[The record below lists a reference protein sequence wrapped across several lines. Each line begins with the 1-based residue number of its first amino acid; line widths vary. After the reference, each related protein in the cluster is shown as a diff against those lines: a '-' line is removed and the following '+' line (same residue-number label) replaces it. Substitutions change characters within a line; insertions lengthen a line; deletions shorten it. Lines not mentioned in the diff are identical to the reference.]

1 MSRYHRQDCI
11 GKYLKAIN
19 LNKTFFVISEHDHYI
34 SFIVSGVSWWNV
46 HNKSYKGIEF
56 LSSIIHFESKKR
68 GDLSEIKYTDKIQ
81 ISLFAFWL
89 FIFTFFFEKLYSESG
104 TSAVFSLLPVKGRC
118 VCAWWVSLSESW
130 LWSEGLGRWKL
141 MRGQCMVCVER
152 PTGEWKTASWV
163 VGVGRINGEDRW
175 VLSFYL
181 LTCWR
186 EKIFVSQHAEV
197 LLSVKGKPD

>member
-19 LNKTFFVISEHDHYI
+19 VNKTIFVVISEHDHYT

-89 FIFTFFFEKLYSESG
+89 FIFTFFREALQWKWNLCSVQSSASERKVCLCVVGLAQWKLTLVGRSR
-104 TSAVFSLLPVKGRC
+104 PVKAY
-118 VCAWWVSLSESW
+118 AWPVY
-130 LWSEGLGRWKL
+130 GL
-141 MRGQCMVCVER
+141 C
-152 PTGEWKTASWV
+152 WKTNEGMEDCLLGSRSRENQW
-163 VGVGRINGEDRW
+163 GRPLGFEF
-175 VLSFYL
+175 LPSYL
-181 LTCWR
+181 WR

>member
-19 LNKTFFVISEHDHYI
+19 VNKTIFVFISEHDHYT

-46 HNKSYKGIEF
+46 HNKSYKGTEF

-89 FIFTFFFEKLYSESG
+89 FIFTFFSRSFTVKVEPLQCS
-104 TSAVFSLLPVKGRC
+104 VFCQWK
-118 VCAWWVSLSESW
+118 
-130 LWSEGLGRWKL
+130 EGVFV
-141 MRGQCMVCVER
+141 RGGSR
-152 PTGEWKTASWV
+152 
-163 VGVGRINGEDRW
+163 
-175 VLSFYL
+175 
-181 LTCWR
+181 
-186 EKIFVSQHAEV
+186 
-197 LLSVKGKPD
+197 SVKVDSGRKVSAGESLCVASVWFVLKDQRGNGRLPPG